1 MPLMSMNEKLPTPSE
16 KYKTLQQLLTQAI
29 DARPRRSDETEINL
43 RSLLKKEFEKA
54 FNLKISR
61 GSHGSRKQ
69 EAKRLLQDVS
79 GNFDHV
85 DFATHPG
92 FDGEILISQPYDL
105 DTEVHQHAAA
115 KFGYTFTQ
123 ADGWTYYY
131 PAKSHLFIVTVSR
144 DVIQQLRKGA
154 SGV

>member
-1 MPLMSMNEKLPTPSE
+1 MNVKELPSPSD
-16 KYKTLQQLLTQAI
+16 KYKTLQQLLARAI
-29 DARPRRSDETEINL
+29 DARPRRSDGSEIHL
-43 RSLLKKEFEKA
+43 RSLLKKEFENA

-61 GSHGSRKQ
+61 GGHGSRKH
-69 EAKRLLQDVS
+69 EAQRLLQDIS
-79 GNFDHV
+79 GDFDHV
-85 DFATHPG
+85 DFATRRG
-92 FDGEILISQPYDL
+92 FNGEILISQPYDL
-105 DTEVHQHAAA
+105 DTEAHQHAAA

-144 DVIQQLRKGA
+144 DVIRRLRKGA